1 METSTRS
8 QGKLSA
14 SPELTGTLPAGQ
26 WGIDP
31 FRASSSEDQHV
42 ISAELWRAWEEK
54 SRLRG
59 RVNTRKIIVG
69 ASAGL
74 LALWLAG
81 MITSYTWGGSIHILL
96 LIAMVALAFT
106 RFWSAGRFRN

>member
-1 METSTRS
+1 METFTRA

-14 SPELTGTLPAGQ
+14 SSELTGTLPTGQ
-26 WGIDP
+26 WEIDP

-81 MITSYTWGGSIHILL
+81 MITGYTWGGSIHILL

-106 RFWSAGRFRN
+106 RFGSADRFRK